1 MDGAPDRGDSDPS
14 KLKFHYG
21 SIGIVLE
28 INAGRSSS
36 VLSDKILP
44 KEPITIPW
52 RLVIRYE
59 TARPNVTPEQ
69 EI

>member
-28 INAGRSSS
+28 INAGR
-36 VLSDKILP
+36 KIGWGVHHP
-44 KEPITIPW
+44 HDFQW
-52 RLVIRYE
+52 RVILMSIGRQY
-59 TARPNVTPEQ
+59 AVGRC
-69 EI
+69 